1 MNQITLRKPF
11 SVTDEPVVMK
21 TSVWNLL

>member
-1 MNQITLRKPF
+1 MNQISLRKPF
-11 SVTDEPVVMK
+11 SVTDEAVVMN